1 MISFVSGK
9 VIEKFLG
16 SVVVDVGGLGY
27 EVQVANLDYD
37 HANPGDEVKFHT
49 YHHVREQSEELYGFS
64 TLTAKRLFE
73 LLITVQGVGPKAA
86 LSILSLGEG
95 ESVRSAKSW
104 VNSCV
109 TSSSDEDYKS
119 VASSPAVCPPCCER
133 GVEGK
138 REERLQTTT
147 TPRCATSSTRSRRP
161 STPPRPRAAS
171 PMRAATRSTTRQGLL
186 PCTRWMSSTSN

>member
-1 MISFVSGK
+1 MISFVHGK

-27 EVQVANLDYD
+27 EVQVASIDYD
-37 HANPGDEVKFHT
+37 HVNPGDETKFYT

-95 ESVRSAKSW
+95 ESVRSAIASADVGFISRASGVGKKTAER
-104 VNSCV
+104 V
-109 TSSSDEDYKS
+109 TVDLRDKVGAPTYVPGHDPATGAISNLAGDEALDALMALGYNLAEATQALAGIDPS
-119 VASSPAVCPPCCER
+119 LPTA
-133 GVEGK
+133 K
-138 REERLQTTT
+138 RVSEALKDR
-147 TPRCATSSTRSRRP
+147 
-161 STPPRPRAAS
+161 
-171 PMRAATRSTTRQGLL
+171 
-186 PCTRWMSSTSN
+186 N

>member
-1 MISFVSGK
+1 MISFVNGK
-9 VIEKFLG
+9 VIEKFSG

-37 HANPGDEVKFHT
+37 HVSPGDEVKFYT

-95 ESVRSAKSW
+95 ESVRSAIASADVAFIARASGVGKKTAERVTVDLRDKVGAPTYIPSRDMETGALTNIAGDEALDALMALGFNLADATAALANIPTDKS
-104 VNSCV
+104 
-109 TSSSDEDYKS
+109 T
-119 VASSPAVCPPCCER
+119 AER
-133 GVEGK
+133 V
-138 REERLQTTT
+138 RLALKQK
-147 TPRCATSSTRSRRP
+147 
-161 STPPRPRAAS
+161 
-171 PMRAATRSTTRQGLL
+171 
-186 PCTRWMSSTSN
+186 

>member
-1 MISFVSGK
+1 MIAFVHGK

-27 EVQVANLDYD
+27 EVQVVSIDYD
-37 HANPGDEVKFHT
+37 HVNPGDEAKFYT

-95 ESVRSAKSW
+95 ESVRSAIASADAAFISRASGVGKKTAERVAVDLRDKVGAPTYIPSRDAETGALTNFAGDEALDALMALGYSLADATTALANVPSDKS
-104 VNSCV
+104 
-109 TSSSDEDYKS
+109 T
-119 VASSPAVCPPCCER
+119 AER
-133 GVEGK
+133 VK
-138 REERLQTTT
+138 L
-147 TPRCATSSTRSRRP
+147 AL
-161 STPPRPRAAS
+161 
-171 PMRAATRSTTRQGLL
+171 RQK
-186 PCTRWMSSTSN
+186 

>member
-95 ESVRSAKSW
+95 ESVRSAIAGADVAFIARASGVGKKTAERVTVDLRDKVGSPTYIPTRDSVTGAT
-104 VNSCV
+104 VNFAG
-109 TSSSDEDYKS
+109 DEALDALMALGFNLADATTALAS
-119 VASSPAVCPPCCER
+119 VPTDKPTAER
-133 GVEGK
+133 V
-138 REERLQTTT
+138 RL
-147 TPRCATSSTRSRRP
+147 ALK
-161 STPPRPRAAS
+161 
-171 PMRAATRSTTRQGLL
+171 G
-186 PCTRWMSSTSN
+186 

>member
-1 MISFVSGK
+1 MISFVNGK
-9 VIEKFLG
+9 VIEKFSG

-37 HANPGDEVKFHT
+37 HVSPGDEAKFYT

-95 ESVRSAKSW
+95 ESVRSAIASADVAFIARASGVGKKTAER
-104 VNSCV
+104 V
-109 TSSSDEDYKS
+109 TVDLRDKVGAPTYVPGYDPVTGAVSNLAGDEALDALMALGYNL
-119 VASSPAVCPPCCER
+119 AEATEALAGIDPGLPTA
-133 GVEGK
+133 K
-138 REERLQTTT
+138 RVSEALK
-147 TPRCATSSTRSRRP
+147 
-161 STPPRPRAAS
+161 
-171 PMRAATRSTTRQGLL
+171 G
-186 PCTRWMSSTSN
+186 